1 MLAVRSNEIAIHSPM
16 GAGMPSAGRPIH
28 MSAVRRG
35 FAGQFRVEAC
45 TVYLALIVGGCAG
58 SMGTMHSNPPPLPSV
73 TSFDGSYRNTI
84 RVIDSFGVAQT
95 TSWCD
100 SPGQHII
107 TVANGQF
114 SYAVPH
120 PNVPGQATPAFPATM
135 AQDGSFY
142 GQVTGGTISGRVQ
155 GNRIEGRID
164 GSACLYSFAGN
175 RT

>member
-1 MLAVRSNEIAIHSPM
+1 
-16 GAGMPSAGRPIH
+16 

-35 FAGQFRVEAC
+35 LAGQLWVEAR

-58 SMGTMHSNPPPLPSV
+58 SMGTMHSNPPPVPPV

-84 RVIDSFGVAQT
+84 HVTDSFGVAQT

-100 SPGQHII
+100 SPGQPVV

-135 AQDGSFY
+135 AQDGTFY
-142 GQVTGGTISGRVQ
+142 GQVVGGDQRASYCR
-155 GNRIEGRID
+155 RD
-164 GSACLYSFAGN
+164 YCLVGALALRLAVVRQTKLVW
-175 RT
+175 RTTKAE

>member
-1 MLAVRSNEIAIHSPM
+1 MLAVRSNEIAVHFPR
-16 GAGMPSAGRPIH
+16 GTGMPSAGKPN

-35 FAGQFRVEAC
+35 FAGQFRVETW
-45 TVYLALIVGGCAG
+45 TVYLALLVSGCAG
-58 SMGTMHSNPPPLPSV
+58 SMGTMHSGLPPPPHV

-84 RVIDSFGVAQT
+84 HVTDSFGVAQT

-142 GQVTGGTISGRVQ
+142 GQVVGGTISGRVQ
-155 GNRIEGRID
+155 GTRIEGRID
-164 GSACLYSFAGN
+164 GSACLYTFVGH